1 MIDKAVIVRAALFVG
16 TQQIGPV
23 ITLTYFVNLTNEV
36 VFSKLPV
43 VSLVLDNADLYD
55 PDTGIYVEGTLYK
68 DHMNEL
74 SKGSKPANYSL
85 KGEIAEREAHIDY
98 FEKNYSLL
106 FSQNVGIRIRGQ
118 TSRML
123 SKKGFNVFARAQ
135 YGYPTIENIFENGTG
150 DLEAFSLMSEA
161 MDFKL
166 KNPFASIV
174 AKDLDISILES
185 FPCNLFLN
193 GEYWG
198 VYCVSEKIDEN
209 YFQRHYNVNNA
220 KIVKCTLGTLESND
234 AEAISTYQNLLQV
247 ISQKD
252 MSQKENFDWIC
263 NIVDINSVIDYYGFE
278 MCIAN
283 EDWPSNNYAV
293 WWAEDEDSPYS
304 DGKWRF
310 LLYDVDYSPCMRGGV
325 AHINSY
331 YRLEDDILF
340 SSLFVNTEFRNMLA
354 QRICD
359 LMSIT
364 LQKDHAIS
372 TMDQLKQMCEESLRL
387 DDSKYNIGRNVDEQG
402 LYTEFIDFFNWRQ
415 EIMLTHTKETCQLT
429 EDVTD
434 LVIVS
439 DNIEEGTVKIDG
451 LIIDLS
457 YGSWIGKYFNHM
469 NIKLEAIPTEGYKF
483 VGWQIL
489 SQNNEII
496 YDQTLLYALS
506 EKGDVIKPLFVKEP
520 ENGY

>member
-1 MIDKAVIVRAALFVG
+1 
-16 TQQIGPV
+16 
-23 ITLTYFVNLTNEV
+23 
-36 VFSKLPV
+36 
-43 VSLVLDNADLYD
+43 
-55 PDTGIYVEGTLYK
+55 
-68 DHMNEL
+68 
-74 SKGSKPANYSL
+74 
-85 KGEIAEREAHIDY
+85 
-98 FEKNYSLL
+98 
-106 FSQNVGIRIRGQ
+106 
-118 TSRML
+118 
-123 SKKGFNVFARAQ
+123 
-135 YGYPTIENIFENGTG
+135 
-150 DLEAFSLMSEA
+150 
-161 MDFKL
+161 
-166 KNPFASIV
+166 
-174 AKDLDISILES
+174 
-185 FPCNLFLN
+185 
-193 GEYWG
+193 
-198 VYCVSEKIDEN
+198 
-209 YFQRHYNVNNA
+209 
-220 KIVKCTLGTLESND
+220 
-234 AEAISTYQNLLQV
+234 
-247 ISQKD
+247 
-252 MSQKENFDWIC
+252 
-263 NIVDINSVIDYYGFE
+263 
-278 MCIAN
+278 
-283 EDWPSNNYAV
+283 
-293 WWAEDEDSPYS
+293 
-304 DGKWRF
+304 
-310 LLYDVDYSPCMRGGV
+310 
-325 AHINSY
+325 
-331 YRLEDDILF
+331 
-340 SSLFVNTEFRNMLA
+340 MLA